1 MSRSPSLVL
10 GTAQWGDAYG
20 VTNLR
25 GRLSD
30 ADIEDIVRVAKQC
43 SISIVDTARGYGD
56 AEDRLRPYARDFS
69 VISKIRGGGDVVPQ
83 IEDSLRRLDVGRLAS
98 VLVHDWEDLDASVRE
113 TTASGLAEAREAGLA
128 ERVGVSVYTELGV
141 ESAVLALETVG
152 VPLRALQVPANA
164 LDRRLDDS
172 VLLTQLANDGA
183 EIVVRSA
190 FLQGLLVSEDG
201 GQSTH
206 PDVASFFEW
215 VRDEDEEASLLEA
228 CLAHVRSLSW
238 ATHVVVGVTS
248 GVELAEIC
256 RSWEVCGEER
266 VPIEF
271 GSSDLELIDPRRW

>member
-1 MSRSPSLVL
+1 MTSLVL

-20 VTNLR
+20 VTNQR

-30 ADIEDIVRVAKQC
+30 ADIKDIVRAAQKC
-43 SISIVDTARGYGD
+43 SISVVDTARGYGD
-56 AEDRLRPYARDFS
+56 AEDRLRPYARQFS
-69 VISKIRGGGDVVPQ
+69 IISKIRGGGDVLAQV
-83 IEDSLRRLDVGRLAS
+83 EDSLRRLDLDRLS
-98 VLVHDWEDLDASVRE
+98 SILVHDWEDLDGFARQE
-113 TTASGLAEAREAGLA
+113 TASGLLEALDAGLV
-128 ERVGVSVYTELGV
+128 ERAGVSVYTELGV
-141 ESAVLALETVG
+141 ESALSTFGSVD

-190 FLQGLLVSEDG
+190 FLQGLLVSEVG
-201 GQSTH
+201 GQLTH

-215 VRDEDEEASLLEA
+215 VRDDDEEASLLEA
-228 CLAHVRSLSW
+228 CLAHVRSLPW

-248 GVELAEIC
+248 GEELAEIC
-256 RSWEVCGEER
+256 RVWEVCGEER

>member
-1 MSRSPSLVL
+1 
-10 GTAQWGDAYG
+10 

-83 IEDSLRRLDVGRLAS
+83 IEDSLRRLDVGWLAS
-98 VLVHDWEDLDASVRE
+98 VLVHDWEDLDASARWAA
-113 TTASGLAEAREAGLA
+113 ASGLSVALDAGLV
-128 ERVGVSVYTELGV
+128 ERVGVSIYTELGV
-141 ESAVLALETVG
+141 DSAVSTFESVG

-190 FLQGLLVSEDG
+190 FLQGLLVSEVG

-215 VRDEDEEASLLEA
+215 VRDDDEEASLLEA
-228 CLAHVRSLSW
+228 CLAHVRSLPW

-248 GVELAEIC
+248 GEELAEIC
-256 RSWEVCGEER
+256 RVWEVCGEER